1 MVEERAVAI
10 AEQAVAPVSPARA
23 EPLVVTPE
31 FVNQQIKSLAL
42 LQQLTK
48 DVLEDGRDYGRVPGT
63 QQFLWDP
70 GANQIFGAF
79 NVFPGRRRILSHIDD
94 GIKISVV
101 LEVPLIQRATGAE
114 VGSGIGASTT
124 QETKHKYRWVDN
136 PEIWGYPEE
145 AIKTLR
151 TREGDKGTEY
161 RIPNPEHA
169 ELLNVCIKQA
179 SKRAEV
185 DGAESLPGV
194 SSALRELFGQKRGKK
209 EDRGEKREETDETS
223 PRWTKFWGEVRA
235 LGIITEAGTPDSAR
249 VHQMLAVASMKE
261 WIKRGRS
268 LDEAVQMLAE
278 KVKSQRRDPDKV
290 KEEDV
295 SNGKALETVMGECFG
310 WQPSKLWA
318 EANYASRQN
327 FEEAALETAWAVFCR
342 LRDFIKSQEPH

>member
-1 MVEERAVAI
+1 MATEERGVAVV
-10 AEQAVAPVSPARA
+10 EQAVAPVSPARA
-23 EPLVVTPE
+23 EPLVVTQE
-31 FVNQQIKSLAL
+31 YVNQQIKSLAL

-48 DVLEDGRDYGRVPGT
+48 DVLEEGRDYGRVPGT

-94 GIKISVV
+94 GTKISIV

-124 QETKHKYRWVDN
+124 QEAKHKYRWVDN

-145 AIKTLR
+145 AIKTLK

-194 SSALRELFGQKRGKK
+194 SSALRELFGSQKKGKK
-209 EDRGEKREETDETS
+209 EELDETS
-223 PRWTKFWGEVRA
+223 PRWTKFWGEVRS
-235 LGIITEAGTPDSAR
+235 LGITTEAGAPDSAR
-249 VHQMLAVASMKE
+249 VHQLLAVASMKD
-261 WIKRGRS
+261 WLKSGRS
-268 LDEAVQMLAE
+268 LDGAVKVLAQ

-295 SNGKALETVMGECFG
+295 PDGEALETVMEQCYG
-310 WQPSKLWA
+310 WQPSRVWA
-318 EANYASRQN
+318 EANYDSRKNFAEASV
-327 FEEAALETAWAVFCR
+327 ETAWAVFCR
-342 LRDFIKSQEPH
+342 LRDTIKQWGQEPAE